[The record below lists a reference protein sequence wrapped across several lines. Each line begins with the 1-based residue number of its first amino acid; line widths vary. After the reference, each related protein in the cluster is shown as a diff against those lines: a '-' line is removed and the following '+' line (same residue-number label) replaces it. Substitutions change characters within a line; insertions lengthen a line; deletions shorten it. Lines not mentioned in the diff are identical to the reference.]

1 MIPRLTEGG
10 RSFKGAAAYYLHD
23 KRQEGEA
30 ERLTSDR
37 VAWVETVNLATK
49 DPERAWRMMADVAM
63 SQAEM
68 KRAAGIKGTGNK
80 MEKPVFVY
88 SLSWHENDRPTKEQ
102 QLEAAH
108 ETLKILG
115 LADRQA
121 MIIAHNDTAHPHIH
135 IMVNRVSLENGLV
148 AKQGNSK
155 RQLSRWARA
164 YQKRHGQTHCPR
176 REENARKRE
185 QGQKYSAKRVGRSI
199 FEFMK
204 RVGNDSIS
212 ARFTLSEQRQKDAQL
227 YAQKRVQ
234 AKSHVRQKEELTRT
248 YKDGRA
254 QLKGYETKRI
264 GQAYTAAK
272 VDQRTLWDK
281 LLRRQHEEARRAD
294 AFCAAAQ
301 RTGDKIAADPSI
313 ALKAL
318 TAHHSTF
325 TQRDLDRFIKQNSNG
340 AAHAATVTAKVQ
352 ASADIVR
359 LGTGKRGEERFTTRE
374 MQAAERK
381 MMDAADRLTAS
392 KSHKVTTDAQDKALQ
407 SRPQLGDDQK
417 AAFRHLTDAGGLAS
431 VVGYSGAGK
440 STLLDAAREAW
451 EKQGYTV
458 RGATLS
464 GIASDSLEAGSGIQS
479 RTIASLEFAWGQGK
493 DRLTSR
499 DVLVID
505 EAGMIDSRRMER
517 LLSAAD
523 KAGAKVALIGDPSQ
537 LQAIEAGAAF
547 RAIVDRHG
555 KAELTTV
562 RRQLEKW
569 MRQATKDLATGR
581 TAKALNAYARTGMV
595 KGHATRDDARTALIG
610 QWSNARRVMPGKSR
624 MILAYTRDDVAKLNE
639 QARATL
645 QADGQL
651 GRDEKVQTERGARQ
665 FASGDRLM
673 FLRNDRTMGVK
684 NGTLATVERVGN
696 GSMTVRLDGEKAAQV
711 SFNIKDYAHI
721 DHGYAATVH
730 KAQGVTVDRTY
741 VLASP
746 HMDRQ
751 AAYVALTRHRDGL
764 ALHYG
769 EDDFKDDR
777 QLARTLGR
785 DRAKDT
791 TLDYQASL
799 IEQATREREAGGGLI
814 GLLCGLFNPVERR
827 QSLDTK
833 HKQERAALTRH
844 TGAEIKRRTGSVRQ
858 GTKADQARLRREYTG
873 RAVKLAS
880 DQTADRTRT
889 RGEWRS
895 RNAERSAAFNQ
906 QIQATQRQQQT
917 QGPRQ
922 TLRQSLRDQPPRQPG
937 KPWQPN

>member
-1 MIPRLTEGG
+1 MVPVLTKGG

-23 KRQEGEA
+23 KREEGED

-37 VAWVETVNLATK
+37 VAWIVTGNLATD
-49 DPERAWRMMADVAM
+49 DPDRAWRMMADTAM
-63 SQAEM
+63 SQAEL
-68 KRAAGIKGTGNK
+68 KQTAGIKATGRK
-80 MEKPVFVY
+80 LTTPVFPY
-88 SLSWHENDRPTKEQ
+88 TLNWHETDRPTKAQ
-102 QLEAAH
+102 MIQAIH
-108 ETLKILG
+108 ESLQALG
-115 LADRQA
+115 LADRQWLA
-121 MIIAHNDTAHPHIH
+121 IAHKDTAHPHVH
-135 IMVNRVSLENGLV
+135 VMVNRVSPENGIA
-148 AKQGNSK
+148 AKLDGSK
-155 RQLSRWARA
+155 NRIQAWALD
-164 YQKRHGQTHCPR
+164 YQKRHGQTHCPK
-176 REENARKRE
+176 REENAQKRK
-185 QGQKYSAKRVGRSI
+185 QGLHANAHRIARSV
-199 FEFMK
+199 FEFMR

-212 ARFTLSEQRQKDAQL
+212 ARFTLSEQRQKDAQR

-234 AKSHVRQKEELTRT
+234 EKSHARQKEELTRT

-264 GQAYTAAK
+264 SQTDAAAK

-281 LLRRQHEEARRAD
+281 LLRRQHEEVRRAD
-294 AFCAAAQ
+294 AFCGAAQ

-340 AAHAATVTAKVQ
+340 ATHAATVTAKVQ

-392 KSHKVTTDAQDKALQ
+392 KSHKVTADAQERALQ

-431 VVGYSGAGK
+431 VIGYSGAGK
-440 STLLDAAREAW
+440 STMLDAAREAW

-562 RRQLEKW
+562 RRQLEQW
-569 MRQATKDLATGR
+569 MRKATKDLATGR

-595 KGHATRDDARTALIG
+595 KSHATRADARTALIG
-610 QWSNARRVMPGKSR
+610 QWANARRVMPGKSR

-665 FASGDRLM
+665 FAAGDRLM

-696 GSMTVRLDGEKAAQV
+696 GSMTVRLDGEKAARV

-769 EDDFKDDR
+769 QDDFRDDG
-777 QLARTLGR
+777 QLARMLGR
-785 DRAKDT
+785 DRSKDT

-814 GLLCGLFNPVERR
+814 GLLCSLFNPAERR

-844 TGAEIKRRTGSVRQ
+844 TGAEIKRRSGQIRHE
-858 GTKADQARLRREYTG
+858 TKADNTRLRREYTG

-880 DQTADRTRT
+880 DQSADRAKAQS
-889 RGEWRS
+889 EWRG
-895 RNAERSAAFNQ
+895 RNAERRATFNQ
-906 QIQATQRQQQT
+906 QIQTVQRQQQT

-922 TLRQSLRDQPPRQPG
+922 TLRQSLRDQPPQQPGRPRQP
-937 KPWQPN
+937 N